1 MKREELF
8 NGRDKTPFS
17 QERQRSEYIELVNRK
32 PWWFHPTHIQIFK
45 GNTIPPKPNLV
56 VSGKTL

>member
-17 QERQRSEYIELVNRK
+17 QERQRSEYIELVSRK
-32 PWWFHPTHIQIFK
+32 PWWFHPTHIQFFK
-45 GNTIPPKPNLV
+45 RNITLKKPNLV